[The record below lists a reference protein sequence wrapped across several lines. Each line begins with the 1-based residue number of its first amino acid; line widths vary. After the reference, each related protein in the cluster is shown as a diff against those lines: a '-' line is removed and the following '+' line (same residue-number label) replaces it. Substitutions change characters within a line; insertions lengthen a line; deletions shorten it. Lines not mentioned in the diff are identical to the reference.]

1 MDDAQY
7 EKDNPFADLNKLN
20 ANLAGLDDRGLVLS
34 LAAFLEYSLGKALS
48 IFLLDNKASKDLIE
62 GFNAPLGTFSSR
74 IKACFSLGLINEK
87 QYKDLEI
94 LRKVRNKFSHSWEN
108 MSLEDEDI
116 SRQISHLN
124 FSRIDFE
131 YPKNNYERIK
141 KSISSLLIELNI
153 ITKGIG
159 DGKQGIKLIA
169 SHVNIGFAG
178 NDFNKQMQGIR
189 EDINKIEVDL
199 NSGDKR
205 LTEFAKHKAELLI
218 ERLPYVSYNIADLDV
233 FSAQLTDVLELN
245 YEILKVIGSD
255 EYRVLSEEE
264 KVELRRNLFKGLR
277 EKD

>member
-20 ANLAGLDDRGLVLS
+20 ENLAGLDDRGLVLS

-87 QYKDLEI
+87 QYKDMEI

-116 SRQISHLN
+116 SIQISHLN

-141 KSISSLLIELNI
+141 KSISSLLIELKI
-153 ITKGIG
+153 ITKGIS
-159 DGKQGIKLIA
+159 DGKQGVKLIA

-178 NDFNKQMQGIR
+178 NGFNKQMEGIR

-218 ERLPYVSYNIADLDV
+218 ERLPYVSYNIADLDI